1 MSYGYSSTGAYRKAK
16 WWIDIASIVISLAII
31 VTFILSFWVD
41 FFREYRFVLI
51 FGMGAAV
58 NGLAGMRRLMDSYKT
73 AGIVL
78 LVIGAALL
86 VMMLLCILAGA

>member
-1 MSYGYSSTGAYRKAK
+1 MGYGYSSTGSYRKTK
-16 WWIDIASIVISLAII
+16 WWIDIASIIISIAII

-41 FFREYRFVLI
+41 FFHQYRFVLI
-51 FGMGAAV
+51 FGMGAVV
-58 NGLAGMRRLMDSYKT
+58 NGLAGIRRLLDSFKT

-78 LVIGAALL
+78 LVIGAALI

>member
-1 MSYGYSSTGAYRKAK
+1 MGYGYSSTGSYRKTK
-16 WWIDIASIVISLAII
+16 WWIDIASIIISIAII

-41 FFREYRFVLI
+41 FFHQYRFVLI
-51 FGMGAAV
+51 FGMGAVV
-58 NGLAGMRRLMDSYKT
+58 NGLAGIRRLLDSFKT